1 MYTFI
6 SMVKTITIRDD
17 VYKELLKLKREGK
30 SFSDILIELL
40 ERKRTDFTSFYGIFK
55 DRKMWEEI
63 EEEIQKVRKGAI
75 IR

>member
-1 MYTFI
+1 
-6 SMVKTITIRDD
+6 MVKTITIKDD

-40 ERKRTDFTSFYGIFK
+40 ERKRTDLTAFYGIFK
-55 DRKMWEEI
+55 DRKLWEEI
-63 EEEIQKVRKGAI
+63 EGEIQKVRKGAI